1 MEISWRN
8 QDLARLRRTSPACFF
23 HVKLTSGIKPLRQQS
38 REERRHVLHH
48 QYRQRIIGRQ
58 VVLQAEDRQFGPVV
72 DGINDTQENSTRS

>member
-1 MEISWRN
+1 M
-8 QDLARLRRTSPACFF
+8 
-23 HVKLTSGIKPLRQQS
+23 
-38 REERRHVLHH
+38 LHH